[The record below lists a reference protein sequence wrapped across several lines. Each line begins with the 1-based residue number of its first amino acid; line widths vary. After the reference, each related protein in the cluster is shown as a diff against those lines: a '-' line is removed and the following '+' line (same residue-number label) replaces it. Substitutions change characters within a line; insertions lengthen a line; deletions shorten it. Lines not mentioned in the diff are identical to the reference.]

1 MLLYIYAPQFSG
13 DSEVNSACVDALL
26 WACRLLPFSRFLSA
40 DEILQDILLSLMSE
54 LSPVS
59 LVTIPCLII
68 HGIL

>member
-1 MLLYIYAPQFSG
+1 M
-13 DSEVNSACVDALL
+13 NSACVDALL

-54 LSPVS
+54 LPPVS